1 MNKNFVY
8 NKNCPICNSDKIIN
22 KKKIKSKHDEIN
34 LMFHLKHCKNCGHKF
49 LSSFPTEKYLDNL
62 YKTDSKFVFG
72 HDESEGLEK
81 KKFINKGFSEI
92 NSLKNHWIFK
102 FVDINKKGEYLE
114 IGPGFCKLYK
124 AFYENNWN
132 CEGLDLQPYIKAPG
146 IVDNLY
152 KIKND
157 TKDIAVALDVIEHS
171 IDPNQF
177 LENISKKLKKGGK
190 VFLSL
195 PNADS
200 LKSKLLNH
208 KWDMVVP
215 LAHLNFFSKKSI
227 KMSLERNNFEL
238 IYLKKYS
245 LANVRRYL
253 RNIIKLPLKLA
264 EDLLKFD
271 FTSFLFRLRE
281 TLITFIDIIDGD
293 QMMVVA
299 KKIN

>member
-1 MNKNFVY
+1 M
-8 NKNCPICNSDKIIN
+8 
-22 KKKIKSKHDEIN
+22 
-34 LMFHLKHCKNCGHKF
+34 
-49 LSSFPTEKYLDNL
+49 
-62 YKTDSKFVFG
+62 
-72 HDESEGLEK
+72 
-81 KKFINKGFSEI
+81 
-92 NSLKNHWIFK
+92 
-102 FVDINKKGEYLE
+102 
-114 IGPGFCKLYK
+114 
-124 AFYENNWN
+124 
-132 CEGLDLQPYIKAPG
+132 DLQPYIKAPG

-177 LENISKKLKKGGK
+177 LKKISKKLKKDGK
-190 VFLSL
+190 IFLSF

-200 LKSKLLNH
+200 LKSKFLNH